1 MRWIDCTDRFPFA
14 FVAFVGFLAACRFA
28 HQPKALDAS
37 QNDASV
43 SLEVVSGHESDTD
56 ALVAKSGSESQID
69 DTSEQKQLQQ
79 QHQRRSVFQILRLA
93 SGTVFG
99 SVSSVV
105 FFLNL
110 FFINIGTNVV
120 EGLVRATITIVGF
133 LLFTQRPRRCLCSSK
148 MISVQAAQFLV
159 SYDVHI
165 GTTMAVSFCQLFVPS
180 FC

>member
-1 MRWIDCTDRFPFA
+1 
-14 FVAFVGFLAACRFA
+14 
-28 HQPKALDAS
+28 LDAS
-37 QNDASV
+37 QNGASV

-56 ALVAKSGSESQID
+56 ALVAKSGSDSHID

-120 EGLVRATITIVGF
+120 EGLVSEPLQSLASCSLLNALVGVYV
-133 LLFTQRPRRCLCSSK
+133 L
-148 MISVQAAQFLV
+148 
-159 SYDVHI
+159 
-165 GTTMAVSFCQLFVPS
+165 
-180 FC
+180 